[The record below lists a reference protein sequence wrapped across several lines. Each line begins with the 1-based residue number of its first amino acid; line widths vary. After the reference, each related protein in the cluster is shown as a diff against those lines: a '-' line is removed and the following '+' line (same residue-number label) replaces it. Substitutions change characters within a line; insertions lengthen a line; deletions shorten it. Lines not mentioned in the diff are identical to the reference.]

1 MQITRGVMPKAKKVV
16 IYGPEGIGKSTLASR
31 FPDPV
36 FIDTE
41 GSTAHMDVARFPAP
55 SSWTM
60 LKEAVNYVKQ
70 NPSCCRTLVLDTADW
85 AEKLCMDAI
94 CAKKQI
100 SGIED
105 IGYGKGY
112 VYVKE
117 EFGKLLNL
125 LTDVTEAGI
134 NVVITAHAQM
144 RKFEQPD
151 ELGAYD
157 RWELKLSKQC
167 APLVKEWADMVLF
180 CNYKTIVVNV
190 DGQGAQKGKNKA
202 QGGRRVM
209 YTTHHSCWDAKNR
222 FGLPDEL
229 PMDYGAI
236 VHLFEKEPCTAE
248 PAAAPTKAP
257 APAPVK
263 TAAPPIPPEEVL
275 HPVTEVEKKEIP
287 FKEEPPAK
295 AETSAVQMT
304 LGVTAP
310 SPDESQAPDQK
321 SKKEDPPAVGLVSR
335 YISDPAR
342 LPRALTDLMEKDDVT
357 EMELQD
363 AVYSKGYYPQDTK
376 LQDMDPAFL
385 NGWAVAYW
393 PQVLGLI
400 KDIRQNGIKFN

>member
-1 MQITRGVMPKAKKVV
+1 MQITRGIIPKAKKVC

-41 GSTAHMDVARFPAP
+41 GSTAHMDVARLPVP
-55 SSWTM
+55 SSWQM
-60 LKEAVNYVKQ
+60 LKDAVAYVKQ
-70 NPSCCRTLVLDTADW
+70 DPSCCRTLVIDTADW
-85 AEKLCMDAI
+85 AEKLCIDEI
-94 CAKKQI
+94 CAKKRI

-125 LTDVTEAGI
+125 LTDVTEAGV
-134 NVVITAHAQM
+134 NVVITAHAMM

-180 CNYKTIVVNV
+180 CNYKTLVVNV
-190 DGQGAQKGKNKA
+190 DGQGAQKGKNKV

-229 PMDYGAI
+229 PMDFSAI
-236 VHLFEKEPCTAE
+236 MHLFVKDAGTAA
-248 PAAAPTKAP
+248 PSTAAAAPSTAP
-257 APAPVK
+257 STAPAPV
-263 TAAPPIPPEEVL
+263 IPPEETF
-275 HPVTEVEKKEIP
+275 HEPTPGETAEIP
-287 FKEEPPAK
+287 FKGEPAAPMGG
-295 AETSAVQMT
+295 TAVQQEMNLT
-304 LGVTAP
+304 SP
-310 SPDESQAPDQK
+310 PPDERPASEMKSVEAPV
-321 SKKEDPPAVGLVSR
+321 PPPGVVSR
-335 YISDPAR
+335 YMSDPAR
-342 LPRALTDLMEKDDVT
+342 IPKSLKDLMERDDVT

-363 AVYSKGYYPQDTK
+363 AVFSKGYYPQETK
-376 LQDMDPAFL
+376 IQDMDPAFID
-385 NGWAVAYW
+385 GWAVAYW

-400 KDIRQNGIKFN
+400 KDIRKNGIKFD

>member
-1 MQITRGVMPKAKKVV
+1 MQISRGIIPKAKKVV
-16 IYGPEGIGKSTLASR
+16 IYGPEGIGKSTIASK

-41 GSTAHMDVARFPAP
+41 GSTAHMDVARLPAP
-55 SSWTM
+55 SSWQI
-60 LKEAVNYVKQ
+60 LKDAVTYVRQ
-70 NPSCCRTLVLDTADW
+70 NPSCCKTLVIDTADW
-85 AEKLCMDAI
+85 AEKLCIDAI

-125 LTDVTEAGI
+125 LTDVTEAGV
-134 NVVITAHAQM
+134 NVVITAHAMM

-190 DGQGAQKGKNKA
+190 DNQGAAKGRNKV

-222 FGLPDEL
+222 FSLQDEL
-229 PMDYGAI
+229 PMEYEAI
-236 VHLFEKEPCTAE
+236 AHLFQKEVQ
-248 PAAAPTKAP
+248 P
-257 APAPVK
+257 APAK
-263 TAAPPIPPEEVL
+263 TASKPQKNTSATKTAIPPEEVF
-275 HPVTEVEKKEIP
+275 HEPTPEEAAEISFDEAPAVEKGVAVQQEINLTS
-287 FKEEPPAK
+287 PPPDERPSSDMKRSEAK
-295 AETSAVQMT
+295 AAEKA
-304 LGVTAP
+304 
-310 SPDESQAPDQK
+310 K
-321 SKKEDPPAVGLVSR
+321 SMVSR
-335 YISDPAR
+335 YMSDPAR
-342 LPRALTDLMEKDDVT
+342 VPKSLKDLMEKDDVT

-363 AVYSKGYYPQDTK
+363 AVYSKGYYPQNTK
-376 LQDMDPAFL
+376 IQDMDPSFVE
-385 NGWAVAYW
+385 GWAVGYW
-393 PQVLGLI
+393 PKVLELI
-400 KDIRQNGIKFN
+400 KDIRKNGIKFE